1 MTENNQT
8 SKQTIFSLFKDA
20 VLGRQQDFTTG
31 SIRKAIFLLAIP
43 I

>member
-20 VLGRQQDFTTG
+20 ILGRQQDFTQG
-31 SIRKAIFLLAIP
+31 SIRKAVFY
-43 I
+43 